1 MYLCDTN
8 IISELARPRPNPGVV
23 AWAEM
28 VVPINLS
35 IITVEEIFYGLAWQ
49 PHPRIRAWF
58 EVFLDTHCTLLPVT
72 VHIAKHGGQLRGELQ
87 ARGKVRTQAD
97 MLIAATAHLHQLTL
111 VTRNVSD
118 FEDCAIP
125 LLNPFR

>member
-8 IISELARPRPNPGVV
+8 IISELARTRPHAGVL
-23 AWAEM
+23 AWAET
-28 VVPINLS
+28 VVSVHLS
-35 IITVEEIFYGLAWQ
+35 VITVEEIFYGLAWK
-49 PHPRIRAWF
+49 PHARIRAWF
-58 EVFLDTHCTLLPVT
+58 ETFLDAHCILLPVT
-72 VHIAKHGGQLRGELQ
+72 VHIAKHGGQLRGALQ